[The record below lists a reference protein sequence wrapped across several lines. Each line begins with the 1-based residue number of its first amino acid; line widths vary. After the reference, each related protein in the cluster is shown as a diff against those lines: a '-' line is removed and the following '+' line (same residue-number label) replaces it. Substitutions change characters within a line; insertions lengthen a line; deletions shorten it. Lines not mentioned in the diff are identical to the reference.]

1 MKAVIFMLPAV
12 DFFGT
17 RVSRLILG
25 DNPFNGH
32 SYVADKA
39 GGAEMLDFYT
49 EDKVIETLFYA
60 EELGMNTWLPL
71 ADPFIIRCIR
81 HYKNMGGR
89 MNVIFQTCPW
99 YGYEQNMNQL
109 MECGPI
115 AFYHQGSTTD
125 YLWETGQLDELKRII
140 ALYRTKGLPIGIG
153 THYPEVI
160 RQSEEENWGVDF
172 YMACLHNARRNRAG
186 EQSGFITG
194 KSKQG
199 LIFAAEDRPVMLE
212 TIRQTAKPVLAFKIF
227 AGGQMF
233 TGKSDEEIQA
243 LLRTIYRE
251 VYSGIKPGDLAVMG
265 VFQRDKDELGEDMRI
280 AKEVFAELS

>member
-1 MKAVIFMLPAV
+1 MLPTV

-17 RVSRLILG
+17 QVTRLILG

-39 GGAEMLDFYT
+39 DGTDMLDFYT
-49 EDKVIETLFYA
+49 EDKVIETLFHA
-60 EELGMNTWLPL
+60 GELGMNTWLPL

-81 HYKNMGGR
+81 HYKNMGGK
-89 MNVIFQTCPW
+89 MNMIFQTCPW

-109 MECGPI
+109 MECGPT

-125 YLWETGQLDELKRII
+125 YLWETGQVGELKRII
-140 ALYRTKGLPIGIG
+140 ALYHTKGLPVGIG

-160 RQSEEENWGVDF
+160 RQSEEEDWGVDF

-199 LIFAAEDRPVMLE
+199 LIFATEDRPVMLE
-212 TIRQTAKPVLAFKIF
+212 TIRRTAKPVLAFKIF

-233 TGKSDEEIQA
+233 TSKSGEEIQA
-243 LLRTIYRE
+243 LIHNTYRE
-251 VYSGIKPGDLAVMG
+251 VYNGIKPGDLAIVG